1 MTNKRKIKIC
11 KYYKSSKKCTFE
23 GICAEQSVFD
33 KTLCRSMLYYS
44 MDLGKQIKEKKQEC
58 EKWKNKLAKSF
69 ADERRKEIEIN
80 QLKQA
85 LRDIKEIAQ
94 AITNGTHF
102 TNNVEE
108 HLKEM
113 ANKILEKIN
122 EVDIEIQRKYIQNL
136 SFRI

>member
-1 MTNKRKIKIC
+1 MTDKQKIKIC
-11 KYYKSSKKCTFE
+11 KYYKSTKKCTFE
-23 GICAEQSVFD
+23 GNCAEQSVFD
-33 KTLCRSMLYYS
+33 KTLCHSKLYYS
-44 MDLGKQIKEKKQEC
+44 MDLEEKLQAKEQEC

-80 QLKQA
+80 QLQQA